1 MEIIKTI
8 NLTKQFG
15 DFTAN
20 SNISLSVNEQE
31 IKCIVGENGAGK
43 STLMNML
50 YGVFK
55 PTSGHIYIR
64 GEEVHFSSPADSMA
78 HGIGMVHQHF
88 KLVSSLSVYENIL
101 LGTEIHHTTK
111 KGLKTPFIDN
121 KKRNSS
127 SKRLNRNIPL
137 CIKSSRQNKRSISR
151 KQTTSRNIKKCSIG
165 M

>member
-121 KKRNSS
+121 KK
-127 SKRLNRNIPL
+127 KF
-137 CIKSSRQNKRSISR
+137 K
-151 KQTTSRNIKKCSIG
+151 
-165 M
+165 